1 MLLSEH
7 LYSPIF
13 ALQLNAEITAYN
25 EARERELP
33 VVQEVDARVKEL
45 RQTIQD
51 LNKHQMSLRTSLKKL
66 KEKTG
71 ELEEKVRILT
81 TSFFYIAFDPVI

>member
-1 MLLSEH
+1 M
-7 LYSPIF
+7 
-13 ALQLNAEITAYN
+13 NAEITAYN